1 MPKYDVKQVPREVL
15 EEFLRDR
22 EELFSYDMSQLPMS
36 FLVAYVSTHRCIF
49 SDIVPDEQ
57 LGHSQLKVRESAR
70 VKLRTRAQVD
80 ADIAEAVRGHNKR
93 HGFPTD
99 IPERDPKILFT
110 YTDDSFPFI
119 IDKLL
124 REETEG

>member
-1 MPKYDVKQVPREVL
+1 MVKYDVNLLSHDTFVEVAQ
-15 EEFLRDR
+15 
-22 EELFSYDMSQLPMS
+22 S
-36 FLVAYVSTHRCIF
+36 VAEQ
-49 SDIVPDEQ
+49 IVKMLNCGSGFRITFDQNSSIVQTIE
-57 LGHSQLKVRESAR
+57 KETR
-70 VKLRTRAQVD
+70 VKLRTRAEVD
-80 ADIAEAVRGHNKR
+80 ADIAEAVRSHNKR

-119 IDKLL
+119 IDKFL